1 MRPVSS
7 SRLAAAAILLL
18 ACAAGDGYLHG
29 ATAFQ
34 MRSYATGKQLFQV
47 CSEDRESCYMYV
59 YGVLDMIMLTD
70 DSEQTCTFNADGVA
84 GDNPDDLTHTI
95 PEIVISPDAHP
106 NVGGVPFASE
116 VLLTHS
122 SDLRTMQE
130 VFHVTRPFFLGDA
143 VHANDLS
150 SLFAEGAIPRLERD
164 GDGSCRGER
173 DGRDRKASRDDSELP

>member
-7 SRLAAAAILLL
+7 SRLAAAAVLLL
-18 ACAAGDGYLHG
+18 ASAAGDGYLHG

-84 GDNPDDLTHTI
+84 GDKAVNAVLAYITSHQDRLDWSAAALVQNAIRSKFPCPKKKPTDKSA
-95 PEIVISPDAHP
+95 PNAAQPDATQP
-106 NVGGVPFASE
+106 
-116 VLLTHS
+116 
-122 SDLRTMQE
+122 
-130 VFHVTRPFFLGDA
+130 
-143 VHANDLS
+143 
-150 SLFAEGAIPRLERD
+150 
-164 GDGSCRGER
+164 
-173 DGRDRKASRDDSELP
+173 DSPGPDSTQPDSTQ